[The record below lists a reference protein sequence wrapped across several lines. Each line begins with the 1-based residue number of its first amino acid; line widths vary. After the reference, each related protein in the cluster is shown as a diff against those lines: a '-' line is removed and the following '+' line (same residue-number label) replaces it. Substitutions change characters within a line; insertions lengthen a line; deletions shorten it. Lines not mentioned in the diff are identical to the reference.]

1 MSLPIAED
9 RVGVIHYTLK
19 NDAGAVLDSSAGGEP
34 LVYLH
39 GHRNIVP
46 GLEAALVGKVAGDR
60 LSVSVAPAEGYGERQ
75 GDGPQRIRRNELPKD
90 ADIHVGMPLHGE
102 DGAGNYFT
110 LWVTE
115 AKGAWVWVD
124 INHPLAGQT
133 LHFEVEVVRVRD
145 ALDEEKVH
153 GHAHG
158 VDGTARHDGR

>member
-1 MSLPIAED
+1 MSLPISED
-9 RVGVIHYTLK
+9 HVGIIHYTLR
-19 NDAGAVLDSSAGGEP
+19 NDAGVVLESSVGGEP

-46 GLEAALVGKVAGDR
+46 GLEAALVGKAAGDT
-60 LSVSVAPAEGYGERQ
+60 LSVSVAPADGYGELQ

-102 DGAGNYFT
+102 DGKGNYFT

-133 LHFEVEVVRVRD
+133 LHFEVEVVNVRA
-145 ALDEEKVH
+145 ALAEESAQ
-153 GHAHG
+153 GHAFG
-158 VDGTARHDGR
+158 VDGAASHDRR